1 MTSANT
7 PPTKRRRTTRKRPG
21 RGATAAN
28 LVFFLVIVALTYI
41 YQSVAWL
48 LILVGTVLVVA
59 SVVMV
64 VQGEPEGALALAL
77 GAIGLGSTAAGV
89 VLVLIL
95 IRKLEYRFWET
106 IPFLPG
112 PGF

>member
-64 VQGEPEGALALAL
+64 VQGEPEGALTL
-77 GAIGLGSTAAGV
+77 GAIGLGAAAMGV

-95 IRKLEYRFWET
+95 MRKLEYRFWET

>member
-7 PPTKRRRTTRKRPG
+7 PHTKRRRTTRKRPG

-64 VQGEPEGALALAL
+64 VQREPEGALAL
-77 GAIGLGSTAAGV
+77 GAIGLGAAAAGV

>member
-1 MTSANT
+1 M
-7 PPTKRRRTTRKRPG
+7 
-21 RGATAAN
+21 
-28 LVFFLVIVALTYI
+28 IVALTYI

-64 VQGEPEGALALAL
+64 VQGEPEGALAL
-77 GAIGLGSTAAGV
+77 GAIGLGAAAVGV

-95 IRKLEYRFWET
+95 MRKLEYRFWET

>member
-7 PPTKRRRTTRKRPG
+7 PPTKRRRTKRKRPG
-21 RGATAAN
+21 AGATAAN

-48 LILVGTVLVVA
+48 LILVGAILAVTSVVVA
-59 SVVMV
+59 
-64 VQGEPEGALALAL
+64 VQGEPEGALAL
-77 GAIGLGSTAAGV
+77 GAIGLVAAGVGV
-89 VLVLIL
+89 VLVLIM
-95 IRKLEYRFWET
+95 IRKLDYKVWDT

-112 PGF
+112 PSI

>member
-7 PPTKRRRTTRKRPG
+7 PHTKRRRTTRKRPG
-21 RGATAAN
+21 RGAPAAN

-64 VQGEPEGALALAL
+64 VQGEPEGALAL
-77 GAIGLGSTAAGV
+77 GAIGLGAAAAGV